1 MPTPTEIRNLVEQD
15 KFELLMR
22 MPFFGRIICSAELV
36 VVSDPQVPLA
46 CTDYRRVFISAD
58 SYPRL
63 PEENRLAV
71 LAHEVL
77 HIALRHAFRIGNR
90 DKNRFEK
97 AADIEVTFVLTESL
111 PDPYGIKLKEEWRE
125 LTAEQIYELLP
136 TKENKTSAIS
146 THCSPKDNKPDEKDT
161 EEGQSSDDKR
171 ESASGSGSGS
181 NAEDGASDNGQGSG
195 NGSGEGSGNGDD
207 AGQGNGSGEGSGSGS
222 NAEDGA
228 SDNGQGSGN
237 GSGEGSGNGDDAG
250 QGNGSGEGSGN
261 GDDAGQG
268 NGSGEGSG
276 NGDDAGQGNGSEEGS
291 GNSDNS
297 DAEEGD
303 SSNGK
308 SSTIEGD
315 DSSGNSKKS
324 NRGKRSFDGNQEE
337 FSEFRPQFD
346 AETEMHCNGLSAGMR
361 MDMKM
366 NRQDISSP
374 AIERL
379 LKKLDKPRVK
389 WGTVLRQF
397 LRLYRGGSY
406 SWAHP
411 NRRFISHGLYL
422 PGRYGLKGF
431 SGIVALDTSPSTR
444 PVLSRF
450 VSELV
455 GLIKAFGKYDLTIIE
470 CAARITQVWSLS
482 SDEPNFVIE
491 EHKFMGGAGTCFTPV
506 FEYIHEHHQTP
517 NVLIF
522 FTDGE
527 GPAPKI
533 KPPYPVIWMLTKNGK
548 APVPWGRA
556 INYEES

>member
-1 MPTPTEIRNLVEQD
+1 MPTPTEIRNLIEQD

-46 CTDYRRVFISAD
+46 CTDYRRIFISAD

-63 PEENRLAV
+63 PEEIRLAV

-111 PDPYGIKLKEEWRE
+111 PDPYGIKVKEEWRN

-136 TKENKTSAIS
+136 TKENKTSAMS
-146 THCSPKDNKPDEKDT
+146 THCSPKDNKPDEKES
-161 EEGQSSDDKR
+161 EEGQTSDDKR

-207 AGQGNGSGEGSGSGS
+207 AGQGNGSGEGSG
-222 NAEDGA
+222 
-228 SDNGQGSGN
+228 
-237 GSGEGSGNGDDAG
+237 NGDDAG
-250 QGNGSGEGSGN
+250 QGNGSGEGSGSGSN
-261 GDDAGQG
+261 AEDGASGNGQG

-411 NRRFISHGLYL
+411 NRRFFSHGLYL

-470 CAARITQVWSLS
+470 CAAKITQVWRLS
-482 SDEPNFVIE
+482 SDEPNFDIE
-491 EHKFMGGAGTCFTPV
+491 QHKFMGGGGTSFTPV
-506 FEYIHEHHQTP
+506 FEYIHDHHLTP
-517 NVLIF
+517 NVLIY

-548 APVPWGRA
+548 APVPWGHA
-556 INYEES
+556 INYEEN

>member
-1 MPTPTEIRNLVEQD
+1 MLDSSEIRTIAEQD
-15 KFELLMR
+15 RFELMMR
-22 MPFFGRIICSAELV
+22 CPFFGRIICSAELV

-46 CTDYRRVFISAD
+46 CTDYRRIFISAD

-63 PEENRLAV
+63 PEEIRLAV

-111 PDPYGIKLKEEWRE
+111 PDPYGIKVKEEWRD

-136 TKENKTSAIS
+136 TKENKTSAMS

-161 EEGQSSDDKR
+161 EEGQISDDKR
-171 ESASGSGSGS
+171 ESASGSGNGSNAEDGASGNGQDSGSGS
-181 NAEDGASDNGQGSG
+181 NAEDGASG
-195 NGSGEGSGNGDD
+195 N
-207 AGQGNGSGEGSGSGS
+207 GQGNGSGEGSGSGS

-228 SDNGQGSGN
+228 SGN
-237 GSGEGSGNGDDAG
+237 
-250 QGNGSGEGSGN
+250 
-261 GDDAGQG
+261 GQG

-337 FSEFRPQFD
+337 FFEFRPQFD
-346 AETEMHCNGLSAGMR
+346 AETEMYCSGLSAGVR

-431 SGIVALDTSPSTR
+431 SGIVALDTSPSTKS
-444 PVLSRF
+444 VLSRF

-455 GLIKAFGKYDLTIIE
+455 ALIKAFGKYDLMIIE
-470 CAARITQVWSLS
+470 CAASISQVWRVS
-482 SDEPNFVIE
+482 SDEPNFDME
-491 EHKFMGGAGTCFTPV
+491 QHKFRGGDGTCFTPV
-506 FEYIHEHHQTP
+506 FEYIHDHHLTP
-517 NVLIF
+517 NVLIY

-527 GPAPKI
+527 GPTPEI
-533 KPPYPVIWMLTKNGK
+533 KPQYPVIWMLTKNGK
-548 APVPWGRA
+548 VPVSWGHA

>member
-1 MPTPTEIRNLVEQD
+1 MLTPTEIRNLVEQD

-22 MPFFGRIICSAELV
+22 TPFFGRIICSSEPV
-36 VVSDPQVPLA
+36 IVSDPQVRLA
-46 CTDYRRVFISAD
+46 CTDYRRIFISAD
-58 SYPRL
+58 TYPNL
-63 PEENRLAV
+63 SEEKRLAV

-77 HIALRHAFRIGNR
+77 HIALRHAFRIGYR

-136 TKENKTSAIS
+136 TKENKTRAKSM
-146 THCSPKDNKPDEKDT
+146 HCSPKDNKADEKESEDK
-161 EEGQSSDDKR
+161 QSSDDKQ
-171 ESASGSGSGS
+171 SSGNSGSGS
-181 NAEDGASDNGQGSG
+181 
-195 NGSGEGSGNGDD
+195 
-207 AGQGNGSGEGSGSGS
+207 GQGNGSGK
-222 NAEDGA
+222 
-228 SDNGQGSGN
+228 
-237 GSGEGSGNGDDAG
+237 GSGNGDDAG

-261 GDDAGQG
+261 
-268 NGSGEGSG
+268 
-276 NGDDAGQGNGSEEGS
+276 
-291 GNSDNS
+291 SDNS

-303 SSNGK
+303 SSNGE
-308 SSTIEGD
+308 SSTIEVD
-315 DSSGNSKKS
+315 DSSCNSKKS
-324 NRGKRSFDGNQEE
+324 NRGKRSLDGNQEE

-361 MDMKM
+361 MDMKI

-389 WGTVLRQF
+389 WETVLRQF

-406 SWAHP
+406 SWSHP
-411 NRRFISHGLYL
+411 NRRFISQGLYL

-431 SGIVALDTSPSTR
+431 SGIVALDTSPSTKS
-444 PVLSRF
+444 VLSRF

-455 GLIKAFGKYDLTIIE
+455 ALIKAFGKYDLTIIE
-470 CAARITQVWSLS
+470 CAASISQVWRVS
-482 SDEPNFVIE
+482 SDEPNFDIE
-491 EHKFMGGAGTCFTPV
+491 QHKFRGGDGTCFTPV
-506 FEYIHEHHQTP
+506 FEYIHDHHLTP
-517 NVLIF
+517 NVLIY

-527 GPAPKI
+527 GPTPEI
-533 KPPYPVIWMLTKNGK
+533 KPQYPVIWMLTKNGK
-548 APVPWGRA
+548 VPVPWGHA

>member
-1 MPTPTEIRNLVEQD
+1 MPTPTEIHNLVEQD

-46 CTDYRRVFISAD
+46 CTDYRRIFISAD
-58 SYPRL
+58 TYPSM
-63 PEENRLAV
+63 PEEKRLAV

-111 PDPYGIKLKEEWRE
+111 PDPYGIKVKEEWRD

-136 TKENKTSAIS
+136 TKENKTSAMS
-146 THCSPKDNKPDEKDT
+146 THCSPKDNKPDEKET
-161 EEGQSSDDKR
+161 EEGQTSDDKR

-181 NAEDGASDNGQGSG
+181 NAEDGASDNGQGS
-195 NGSGEGSGNGDD
+195 
-207 AGQGNGSGEGSGSGS
+207 
-222 NAEDGA
+222 
-228 SDNGQGSGN
+228 
-237 GSGEGSGNGDDAG
+237 
-250 QGNGSGEGSGN
+250 
-261 GDDAGQG
+261 G

-397 LRLYRGGSY
+397 LRLYRGSSY

-470 CAARITQVWSLS
+470 CAAKITQVWRLS
-482 SDEPNFVIE
+482 SDEPIFDIE
-491 EHKFMGGAGTCFTPV
+491 QHKFMGGGGTSFTPV
-506 FEYIHEHHQTP
+506 FEYIHDHHLTP
-517 NVLIF
+517 NVLIY

>member
-207 AGQGNGSGEGSGSGS
+207 AGQGNGSG
-222 NAEDGA
+222 
-228 SDNGQGSGN
+228 
-237 GSGEGSGNGDDAG
+237 
-250 QGNGSGEGSGN
+250 
-261 GDDAGQG
+261 
-268 NGSGEGSG
+268 
-276 NGDDAGQGNGSEEGS
+276 EGS